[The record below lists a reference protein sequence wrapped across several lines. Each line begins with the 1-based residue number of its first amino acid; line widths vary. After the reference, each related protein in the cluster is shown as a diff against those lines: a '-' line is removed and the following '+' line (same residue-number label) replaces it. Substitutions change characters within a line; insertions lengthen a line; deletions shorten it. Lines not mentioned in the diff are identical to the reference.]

1 MTSLNLLV
9 GYGSDDSD
17 SSETTEKIELPL
29 PEEPA
34 ITKTNNFFQIVDDSS
49 SGDEDQTDDFSLQDE
64 YSRNLKNPF
73 RSSEPTVTGHSVFA
87 NPYKEAEDAEK
98 GTLEKHVKFAP
109 KLDDI
114 KEINGRKICWNYRKG
129 RCRFGSDCVFAHDS
143 ELLQKKQ
150 KQVDSLQNSIC
161 SPDFGD
167 STGINSTISQN
178 SRCSTKRH
186 FSAEQMGNPSQK
198 KVRLH
203 QHH

>member
-9 GYGSDDSD
+9 GYGSDESD
-17 SSETTEKIELPL
+17 TSETTENIELPL
-29 PEEPA
+29 PEESA
-34 ITKTNNFFQIVDDSS
+34 TTKKTNFFQIVDDSS
-49 SGDEDQTDDFSLQDE
+49 SGDEDQTDDFSLQDK

-73 RSSEPTVTGHSVFA
+73 RSSEPTVTKHSVFT

-109 KLDDI
+109 KLEDV
-114 KEINGRKICWNYRKG
+114 KEINGRKVCWNYRKG
-129 RCRFGSDCVFAHDS
+129 RCRFGSNCVFAHDS

-150 KQVDSLQNSIC
+150 KQVDPLENSIC
-161 SPDFGD
+161 SPDFDD
-167 STGINSTISQN
+167 STGNPTISQN

-186 FSAEQMGNPSQK
+186 SGDQMGNPSEK

>member
-17 SSETTEKIELPL
+17 TSETIEKIEL

-49 SGDEDQTDDFSLQDE
+49 SGEEDQTEEDEFCLQDE
-64 YSRNLKNPF
+64 YSINLKNPF
-73 RSSEPTVTGHSVFA
+73 RSSKPTFTGHSVFA

-150 KQVDSLQNSIC
+150 KQIDPLQNSIH
-161 SPDFGD
+161 SPDFD
-167 STGINSTISQN
+167 DNTGNSTISQN

-186 FSAEQMGNPSQK
+186 SADQMSNPSQK